1 MKRLLASGLSQ
12 DQLNTPKE
20 IWDMFDAQLD
30 ASLKIH
36 FCVHRLEFSCMH
48 QHIEEL
54 ITTYVL
60 RLREKTSK
68 CEFEK
73 TELEE

>member
-1 MKRLLASGLSQ
+1 MRRLLASGLSQ

-30 ASLKIH
+30 ASLKINLR
-36 FCVHRLEFSCMH
+36 VHRLEFSYMH

-54 ITTYVL
+54 ITTCVS
-60 RLREKTSK
+60 RLREKASK
-68 CEFEK
+68 C
-73 TELEE
+73 